1 MPVSQP
7 KKILITPL
15 DWGAGHTTRCIPL
28 AAHLLQTGHKPIV
41 AGNEAQ
47 MAIIDQYFN
56 GCIDTIYIAG
66 YNVTYSGVNKVAQAG
81 LLLQT
86 PRLLKTIGQE
96 NIRLKEIVKDLKPDG
111 IISDNRYGMYHAHV
125 PSVIM
130 THQLR
135 IQSGLG
141 NTVDNVLQRM
151 HYKYLNRFSAT
162 WVVDTETSPG
172 LAGTL
177 SHPATMP
184 DRYKYIGLLSR
195 FAGAVNAAP
204 KENGP
209 ILMLISG
216 PEPQRTEFSR
226 MLWQQALKHNGEVIF
241 AEGREAVTAPADVP
255 AHITY
260 HKRID
265 GPALADAIKSAS
277 MVVCRSGYSTLMDL
291 RAINKPA
298 IVIPTPG
305 QTEQQYLGR
314 MLHDSGV
321 FYSTTQKGF
330 DLQRTLKETAV
341 FPFYK
346 TNRAEAFSAFRTVV
360 DNWVNS
366 LP

>member
-28 AAHLLQTGHKPIV
+28 VAHLLQNGHKPIV

-56 GCIDTIYIAG
+56 GSIDTIYTPG
-66 YNVTYSGVNKVAQAG
+66 YNVIYSGLNKVAQAG

-96 NIRLKEIVKDLKPDG
+96 NIRLKEIVKKLRPDG
-111 IISDNRYGMYHAHV
+111 IISDNRYGMYHARV

-141 NTVDNVLQRM
+141 NAVDNILQRM
-151 HYKYLNRFSAT
+151 HYKYLNKFGAT
-162 WVVDTETSPG
+162 WVVDTEASPG

-177 SHPATMP
+177 SHPTAMP
-184 DRYKYIGLLSR
+184 DSYKYIGLLSR
-195 FAGAVNAAP
+195 FACMVTGNQ
-204 KENGP
+204 KEDGP
-209 ILMLISG
+209 ILVLISG
-216 PEPQRTEFSR
+216 PEPQRTEFSK
-226 MLWQQALKHNGEVIF
+226 MLWQQVLKHPGPVMF
-241 AEGREAVTAPADVP
+241 AEGSETVTGPATIP
-255 AHITY
+255 AHISY

-265 GPALADAIKSAS
+265 GPMLAETLMNAS
-277 MVVCRSGYSTLMDL
+277 IVVCRSGYSTLMDL
-291 RAINKPA
+291 SAINKHA

-305 QTEQQYLGR
+305 QTEQQYLGTK
-314 MLHDSGV
+314 LHERGI
-321 FYSTTQKGF
+321 FYSTHQKGF
-330 DLQRTLKETAV
+330 DLPRALKEAAA
-341 FPFYK
+341 FPFHK
-346 TNRAEAFSAFRTVV
+346 TNSAEAFSAFRTVV